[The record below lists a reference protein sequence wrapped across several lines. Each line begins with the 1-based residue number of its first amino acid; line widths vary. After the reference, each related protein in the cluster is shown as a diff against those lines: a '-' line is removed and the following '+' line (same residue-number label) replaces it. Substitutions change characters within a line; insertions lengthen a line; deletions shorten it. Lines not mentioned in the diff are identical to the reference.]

1 MRQRCVRQ
9 TVVWLALTGAPLACS
24 GTKQVAVIP
33 AGGAAGQ
40 GGHAEPLAPA
50 AAGAASGSG
59 GANSDATPDTSGSA
73 GALPGGGIPVCESP
87 RVEASSQ
94 LVVCANGFVHRAKPA
109 VCGSGAAGSGGAAP
123 DDAPSTAGAPDERA
137 AYTTSCTDDSD
148 CPSGSACVCDGA
160 AFLFNLPPSEN
171 AQGLCVL
178 AMCKTDADCP
188 PHSYCAVGNLDF
200 LGEADPGFACLQ
212 ADDECTT
219 DADCKSG
226 DGLICYQG
234 YQETK
239 RTCSPPPV

>member
-1 MRQRCVRQ
+1 M
-9 TVVWLALTGAPLACS
+9 S
-24 GTKQVAVIP
+24 P

-40 GGHAEPLAPA
+40 GGQAEPSAPA
-50 AAGAASGSG
+50 TAGAASGSG

-123 DDAPSTAGAPDERA
+123 DDAPSTAGAPDERT
-137 AYTTSCTDDSD
+137 AYTTRCTDDSD

-171 AQGLCVL
+171 AHGLCVV
-178 AMCKTDADCP
+178 AMCKTDADCA

-212 ADDECTT
+212 ADDDCTT

-239 RTCSPPPV
+239 RTCAPPPV